1 MNSRK
6 LDQRPRQVNVLKFT
20 YESIRILQPGL
31 ILIIQ
36 EAFFIFLIF
45 TSTPLD
51 SYGFLFFMLQ
61 LCPKNKREEYVV
73 RGPTLNYFVRQWRS
87 EGEAQKRDVI
97 ISILR
102 RQQ

>member
-36 EAFFIFLIF
+36 EAFFNFF
-45 TSTPLD
+45 YFYLD
-51 SYGFLFFMLQ
+51 SSRLVWVFIFMLQ
-61 LCPKNKREEYVV
+61 LRSKNKREEYVV